1 MAFLG
6 FLSGADDVGS
16 PSGVD
21 INRGDFEIKD
31 VDKLFGQSQDE
42 YKAAKDRG
50 AQLGQQR
57 SGFLNTIQQSAQGTG
72 PMFSQQALQQSN
84 QRNLMQQLAAAQTQ
98 RGGNV
103 AASQRQQMQ
112 QQMAGNAQTA
122 QLGAQGKIQEQQAY
136 QDIYGSELAKQQS
149 EVDQLT
155 QQYLSM
161 GFDVRSAQQK
171 ALEAYNSLRVNQNLQ
186 LQGIQAGNQRAAA
199 GMTSGLVGGLI
210 SAGAGMGAASLKGG
224 AGMKPASAP
233 VADAGFNPT
242 KYSGMA

>member
-42 YKAAKDRG
+42 YKAAKQRG
-50 AQLGQQR
+50 AGLGQQR
-57 SGFLNTIQQSAQGTG
+57 SGFLNTIQQQAEGTG

-84 QRNLMQQLAAAQTQ
+84 QRNLMQQLAAAQAQ
-98 RGGNV
+98 RGGNT
-103 AASQRQQMQ
+103 AAAQRQQMQ
-112 QQMAGNAQTA
+112 RQVAGNAQTA
-122 QLGAQGKIQEQQAY
+122 QLGAQGRIQEQQAY
-136 QDIYGSELAKQQS
+136 QDIYGSELATQQS

-224 AGMKPASAP
+224 MKPASKP
-233 VADAGFNPT
+233 VVDAGFNPT
-242 KYSGMA
+242 KYSGIA